1 MPAIALKH
9 FLRRTA
15 GYVEIVEQRLRSS
28 NNKPQACIF
37 YYHRVSDIPFRDR
50 RLDDRNVTPA
60 LLESHI
66 AALAESCEIV
76 PLTEI
81 KSRFATGLSPK
92 RPIVS
97 LTFDDGYAN
106 FRHSVLPIL
115 ERYGVPA
122 MLSVVTSYVGSL
134 SPAPFDRWARTNH
147 ARAPLDAWKMAS
159 WDDLEACIRS
169 GLVTIGAH
177 SHAHVRAAGYSAEKL
192 HDEAFT
198 SGRILRERFG
208 DKHGRLY
215 AYPFGNSLLGHV
227 SDDYEQAVRSAGF
240 QLAVTTDVGLVTP
253 ETGRFRMP
261 RLEAHSQD
269 TPEMLMARCS
279 GAISPLYLKNLVHR
293 IAAALNRNHRAPA
306 APAKP
311 RSNKEE
317 NAVC

>member
-15 GYVEIVEQRLRSS
+15 GYAEIIEHKLLAP
-28 NNKPQACIF
+28 NNNPQACIF

-50 RLDDRNVTPA
+50 RLDDRNVTPV
-60 LLESHI
+60 LLERHI
-66 AALAESCEIV
+66 ASLAKSCEIV

-81 KSRFATGLSPK
+81 KSRFASGSSPK

-115 ERYGVPA
+115 ERYSVPA
-122 MLSVVTSYVGSL
+122 MLSVVTSFVGFA
-134 SPAPFDRWARTNH
+134 SPTPFDRWAQTNRE
-147 ARAPLDAWKMAS
+147 RAPLDAWKMAS

-177 SHAHVRAAGYSAEKL
+177 SHSHIRPAGCSPEQL

-198 SGRILRERFG
+198 SGRILRERLG
-208 DKHGRLY
+208 DEHGRLY

-240 QLAVTTDVGLVTP
+240 QLAVTTDVGFVTP
-253 ETGRFRMP
+253 ETGRFRLP

-293 IAAALNRNHRAPA
+293 IAAGLNRNHRAPA

-311 RSNKEE
+311 QSSKEE
-317 NAVC
+317 NVVC